1 MRNVQT
7 FKVQEGLGKCLRDG
21 AGEMALLVKYLLWKH
36 QGLTS
41 DPQNPL
47 YKPGFAGVCAAGLG
61 MGWKRE
67 ESLQLTGQP
76 GYTVL

>member
-1 MRNVQT
+1 MSERR
-7 FKVQEGLGKCLRDG
+7 GWRDG
-21 AGEMALLVKYLLWKH
+21 FAGKVSPVEAS
-36 QGLTS
+36 GS
-41 DPQNPL
+41 DFRSQNPL